1 LVGYPSCA
9 YDYTQYILEQTVE
22 TKSCQPR
29 SAGGEACVT
38 TGQSRLK
45 DTCPYGCT
53 DDRQACAAPSA
64 VPRAPGE
71 FLMLGGSTAGTLK
84 FQWKDNSDNEQ
95 GFRIY
100 HGARFAI
107 SPRPSYLI
115 QTVTAN
121 TTQVETIYDRGGGDY
136 CFEVYAYNAAGESA
150 PAYYCT
156 GF

>member
-1 LVGYPSCA
+1 
-9 YDYTQYILEQTVE
+9 
-22 TKSCQPR
+22 
-29 SAGGEACVT
+29 
-38 TGQSRLK
+38 
-45 DTCPYGCT
+45 
-53 DDRQACAAPSA
+53 
-64 VPRAPGE
+64 
-71 FLMLGGSTAGTLK
+71 MLGGSTAGTLK

-107 SPRPSYLI
+107 PPRPSYLI
-115 QTVTAN
+115 HTAGSN
-121 TTQVETIYDRGGGDY
+121 TTQVEITYDRGGGDY